1 MSQGL
6 QPEFGAALAVVLG
19 EMHQSVQALL
29 QALDAERKALDAG
42 NIEALGVAGSCK
54 QELMLRLE
62 RLDAERCQL
71 ARELTAV
78 DAPSSPSWLA
88 ITQALR
94 QCQQLNQ
101 RNGSIVGQR
110 LRMVRQALAVLTG
123 ASADGSV
130 YDRNG
135 GLQSGAARAHA
146 LAAV

>member
-6 QPEFGAALAVVLG
+6 QPEFGAALAAVHG

-29 QALDAERKALDAG
+29 QALDAEREALDTG
-42 NIEALGVAGSCK
+42 NVEALGLAGSRK

-62 RLDAERCQL
+62 QLDTERRQL
-71 ARELTAV
+71 ALELTATH
-78 DAPSSPSWLA
+78 APATPSWLA
-88 ITQALR
+88 IAQALR

-110 LRMVRQALAVLTG
+110 LRTVRQALAVLTG
-123 ASADGSV
+123 ASADGNV

-135 GLQSGAARAHA
+135 GLQSGVARARA